1 MSAAVLRP
9 EDQGG
14 DLPALPQQMQGQDAL
29 RGDEGQ
35 TEPAVRIN
43 LSSRTFSSLE
53 PLFAGR
59 PSSRGLAMRANTLA
73 DLRTDGIAAGRLA
86 LRRSMPGATP
96 LAMESS
102 LELRIMDAITGEDP
116 MQEGE
121 ESLEDQERK
130 RLEEEGRKAALGL
143 TGAQRVMLE
152 DRYNQL
158 KDAFRAKIQEIAAAI
173 QARIH
178 DGLADF
184 KASWAKSSQDGAA
197 IVDILTSEKLA
208 RTSHAQMQ
216 ELRQEAADL
225 TTRRE
230 AQLSLLES
238 LLASLETER
247 ASLIEAQVARFA
259 RQLKNLNYK
268 RPIVIARMLQDEC
281 VAINLAIIENRE
293 TIHQYIATLR
303 SISIDVDSKMGE
315 YMAVYG
321 SKWNQAR
328 YAFVFDKY
336 VAAVREA
343 LDLDVRALYTHYQA
357 VFDKNMAQQ
366 TALIQLIVGMSIEH
380 VTLPWIRDWRARVDL
395 SVQRQAE
402 AIDGFH
408 AALLKFET
416 DMDANSSSIAQTWLP
431 SLKEC
436 DVKSEQEL
444 DKIMQDEIKQYRKT
458 SEILAG
464 KRAGMLLALQASRN
478 HSVLDKIA
486 EFIVCL
492 LATKVEY
499 AERMA
504 ETELEIVTQLHEISE
519 ETETERKNI
528 DKHLVKELN
537 VIRAETRDGSIV
549 KRLAKCQDL
558 LKSIDDCLGESFSHS
573 VGIVR
578 GLQEKIRSIQAAY
591 KDKISVIFRVD
602 SALVEAAHPST
613 LAAARSD
620 RAQSA
625 DVGGNAVGPTSSS
638 TPTTEEIRPSTAHA
652 HRVITAGS
660 GSLPGDL
667 RAESRVMTASSVPA
681 TPAPANTRKA
691 MPPASGAGSGAAS
704 AQGSNSSGQSASA
717 TPHARSA
724 VPTSHTPATAS
735 AQSYSPP
742 AATPQAGQY
751 FDQPAGVVREVEFL
765 SRKVSDWRSEQ
776 LQQIKARAAQADAEA
791 LAARNKK
798 QQARVKHIK
807 AISAAVALKHDLRSS
822 IAAPPDPT
830 PTADQGASPSAVPA
844 FKPKLLDNTEY
855 VPEFKATQFLADAG
869 FAPDLAVTSYIAD
882 LPPAQKDP
890 QAQQSRDDGNVVEI
904 PQIATETLLGLRR
917 HLEQAIQ
924 QDARDWDATVAVS
937 VSQKLSRKIELMT
950 KQRNQQLVEFE
961 KRRQSMEDLARSRIE
976 ALGHL
981 RTSHENEA
989 NMLIFKVNKLRGN
1002 YAEAIKRLIALS
1014 QEFTGTIITPMM
1026 SKMER
1031 AASANT
1037 IYALQAEFEHQ
1048 LVHHTISLKE
1058 CLSRATDDFDR
1069 GKAVLLKSKLP
1080 GHHSAAW
1087 LILRESRLIDSD
1099 NVSAEMEKWR
1109 SAFDNE
1115 IEAVQ
1120 TETANKVHQMAI
1132 EFNAYLEDF
1141 DFIGRVDHHL
1151 TEMRLKFKAEAV
1163 RFKASQKTLHEKI
1176 ARIGEA
1182 REQPAAEWNQA
1193 LRILADC
1200 EQVRSEIAVTADYLD
1215 CLQPGLTPETLR
1227 SPMPTA
1233 FEEWKAIKSN
1243 RKPSKQPNSR
1253 PPSSKTGQRVSMGH
1267 VSVMA
1272 AEGGSKYRGDDASDA
1287 RSPREAADSADR
1299 DAGPA
1304 GHRGGPGT
1312 DRNDAIGTSDSAN
1325 ALSSPWHLNNGD
1337 RGGVNG
1343 STDGLSGGYEARDES
1358 RAGRSSGDG
1367 METEGRAGSAAG
1379 RDAQTASRPASG
1391 DSKRTRS
1398 DAAGSGIARSGS
1410 GRKTPGSAGSSR
1422 SLVSAQQS
1430 NGSDGAAIGASGG
1443 DAAAVTGTNS
1453 IPATANLASRML
1465 PLRDT
1470 VTPMVMALAT
1480 CMGTATATGMVTVTA
1495 TATATVMAAIMSIK
1509 RHTTPMP
1516 LAYFDR
1522 KSEKEIRKKDKI
1534 PPNSMQFM
1542 AMIDGMLRKVVKQA
1556 DEWRREQIV
1565 DFMDTLHEAY
1575 KQLGAT
1581 ISFTCAVLL
1590 HQMSESL
1597 LAAWKEHTTHYARAR
1612 TNIYRD
1618 KDELR
1623 RKLKLSLGHPRWTA
1637 ELARVDASA
1646 QHTCVDFRACV
1657 STLEDGCGGALQK
1670 LAIEFTEQLEY
1681 ATALLAALFDGLV
1694 MRDEDVRPAEEMF
1707 GLEALRPQAFGP
1719 QVLETRATPF
1729 HAELIASRDNAL
1741 HKFASETCRRMR
1753 LLNEQVQ
1760 IERAAEEQWLR
1771 QWQES
1776 VARVRSLG

>member
-591 KDKISVIFRVD
+591 KDK
-602 SALVEAAHPST
+602 
-613 LAAARSD
+613 
-620 RAQSA
+620 
-625 DVGGNAVGPTSSS
+625 
-638 TPTTEEIRPSTAHA
+638 
-652 HRVITAGS
+652 
-660 GSLPGDL
+660 
-667 RAESRVMTASSVPA
+667 
-681 TPAPANTRKA
+681 
-691 MPPASGAGSGAAS
+691 
-704 AQGSNSSGQSASA
+704 
-717 TPHARSA
+717 
-724 VPTSHTPATAS
+724 
-735 AQSYSPP
+735 
-742 AATPQAGQY
+742 AGQY

-807 AISAAVALKHDLRSS
+807 AISAAVALKHDL
-822 IAAPPDPT
+822 P
-830 PTADQGASPSAVPA
+830 VPA

-1233 FEEWKAIKSN
+1233 FEEWKAIKS
-1243 RKPSKQPNSR
+1243 K
-1253 PPSSKTGQRVSMGH
+1253 
-1267 VSVMA
+1267 
-1272 AEGGSKYRGDDASDA
+1272 
-1287 RSPREAADSADR
+1287 
-1299 DAGPA
+1299 
-1304 GHRGGPGT
+1304 
-1312 DRNDAIGTSDSAN
+1312 
-1325 ALSSPWHLNNGD
+1325 
-1337 RGGVNG
+1337 
-1343 STDGLSGGYEARDES
+1343 
-1358 RAGRSSGDG
+1358 
-1367 METEGRAGSAAG
+1367 
-1379 RDAQTASRPASG
+1379 
-1391 DSKRTRS
+1391 
-1398 DAAGSGIARSGS
+1398 
-1410 GRKTPGSAGSSR
+1410 
-1422 SLVSAQQS
+1422 
-1430 NGSDGAAIGASGG
+1430 
-1443 DAAAVTGTNS
+1443 
-1453 IPATANLASRML
+1453 
-1465 PLRDT
+1465 DT

-1694 MRDEDVRPAEEMF
+1694 MRDEDVRPAE
-1707 GLEALRPQAFGP
+1707 A